1 MRQLQQRRFSRMPRA
16 LALGALLVAGVVT
29 AAIAG
34 YSQSNNNQTLLGIP
48 FTHDAY
54 GTSLAQASTATPT
67 PVGGIY
73 GPIWSSVDGGGGTFS
88 TGGNFTMSGT
98 MGQPDAGSMTDG
110 SYTINGGFWG
120 VAAPA
125 ATATPT
131 NTPSATA
138 TMTPILVGHVNWQGG
153 GAQPNARQQQPV
165 TLTLKLGTTE
175 VNYPS
180 QNTDA
185 SGFFTVSVGSLP
197 NGTYN
202 WRAKGPKF
210 LATSGTVTL
219 AGAEQT
225 NRQMGVQPA
234 GDANDNNIVNAV
246 DFSLL
251 RAAFGT
257 TNDPRTDFNNDGIT
271 NSVDFNLLRGNFGI
285 AGDPP
290 IGPREP

>member
-1 MRQLQQRRFSRMPRA
+1 MRQLQQQGFGT
-16 LALGALLVAGVVT
+16 LLGALGALLVVGAVT

-34 YSQSNNNQTLLGIP
+34 YSPSNNNQTLLGLP
-48 FTHDAY
+48 FTHHAY
-54 GTSLAQASTATPT
+54 GTSFAQASTATPT

-88 TGGNFTMSGT
+88 TDSNFTMGGT
-98 MGQPDAGSMTDG
+98 IGQPDAGSMTDG

-125 ATATPT
+125 ATATSTPT
-131 NTPSATA
+131 T
-138 TMTPILVGHVNWQGG
+138 TPILVGHVNWQGG

-185 SGFFTVSVGSLP
+185 SGFFTVSVGGLA

-210 LATSGTVTL
+210 LATSGTVVL
-219 AGAEQT
+219 AGVGQT

-285 AGDPP
+285 GGDPP
-290 IGPREP
+290 IGPGGP